1 MFELRENEGVK
12 YYVPTTIESTGIV
25 RVGFST
31 REGGVSGG
39 CYRSM
44 NLRWHCD
51 DTYENVLENYRRI
64 TNALGIDYRD
74 TVLSKQVHESE
85 VRTVGEKDKGN
96 GITREN
102 EYKSADALITNERGV
117 ALATTFADCT
127 PVFFIDPVERVI
139 ALAHS
144 GWRGTVKRISARVI
158 ERMISD
164 YGSDAEDILCAIGP
178 SIQLD
183 HFEVGDE
190 VAKEFIDG
198 FGEETVKLYGSR
210 YHVSMQ
216 TAIKKTLT
224 DVGVLPEN
232 IDDSGICTYC
242 NSELLFS
249 HRKTNGR
256 RGNLGAFMQL
266 I

>member
-1 MFELRENEGVK
+1 MFELRENGSVK
-12 YYVPTTIESTGIV
+12 FYVPTTIEAAGSV

-31 REGGVSGG
+31 REGGVSDG
-39 CYRSM
+39 CYSSM

-51 DTYENVLENYRRI
+51 DSHENVLENYKRI
-64 TNALGIDYRD
+64 TAALGIDYRD
-74 TVLSKQVHESE
+74 TVLSKQVHEDK
-85 VRTVGEKDKGN
+85 VRTVGESDKGN
-96 GITREN
+96 GITKEN
-102 EYKSADALITNERGV
+102 AFESADALITNERGV

-127 PVFFIDPVERVI
+127 PVFFLDPVKRVI

-144 GWRGTVKRISARVI
+144 GWRGTVQRISARVT
-158 ERMISD
+158 EKMISD
-164 YGSDAEDILCAIGP
+164 YGSDAENIICAIGP

-190 VAKEFIDG
+190 VAERFIAE
-198 FGEETVKLYGSR
+198 FGEETVKRYGER

-224 DVGVLPEN
+224 EAGVPAEN
-232 IDDSGICTYC
+232 IDDCGICTYC

-256 RGNLGAFMQL
+256 RGNLGAFLQ
-266 I
+266 II

>member
-12 YYVPTTIESTGIV
+12 YYVPMTIESTGIV

-51 DTYENVLENYRRI
+51 DEHKNVLENYRRI
-64 TNALGIDYRD
+64 TSALGIDYRD
-74 TVLSKQVHESE
+74 TVLSKQVHEAQ

-96 GITREN
+96 GITRKN

-127 PVFFIDPVERVI
+127 PVFFVDPVKRVI
-139 ALAHS
+139 SLAHS

-158 ERMISD
+158 EKMVSD
-164 YGSDAEDILCAIGP
+164 YGSEPENILCAIGP

-190 VAKEFIDG
+190 VAKEFIDE
-198 FGEETVKLYGSR
+198 FGEETVRLYGSR

-216 TAIKKTLT
+216 RAIKKTLT
-224 DVGVLPEN
+224 EVGVSAEN
-232 IDDSGICTYC
+232 IDDCGICTYC
-242 NSELLFS
+242 NSEMLFS

>member
-1 MFELRENEGVK
+1 MFELREFGDVK
-12 YYVPTTIESTGIV
+12 YYVPTTIEATGII
-25 RVGFST
+25 RAGFST

-51 DTYENVLENYRRI
+51 DTHENVLENYRRI
-64 TNALGIDYRD
+64 TNALGIDYRG
-74 TVLSKQVHESE
+74 TVLSKQVHEAE
-85 VRTVGEKDKGN
+85 VRVVGEKDKGN

-102 EYKSADALITNERGV
+102 EYKSADALITNEKGV
-117 ALATTFADCT
+117 ALAATFADCT
-127 PVFFIDPVERVI
+127 PVFFADPVRRVI
-139 ALAHS
+139 AIAHS
-144 GWRGTVKRISARVI
+144 GWRGTVKRISTRVI
-158 ERMISD
+158 EKMISD
-164 YGSDAEDILCAIGP
+164 YRSEPENILCAIGP

-183 HFEVGDE
+183 HFEVGDD
-190 VAKEFIDG
+190 VAKEFIDE
-198 FGEETVKLYGSR
+198 FGEDTVKLYGSR

-216 TAIKKTLT
+216 TAVKKSLT
-224 DVGVLPEN
+224 EAGVPSGN

-242 NSELLFS
+242 NSDLLFS
-249 HRKTNGR
+249 HRKTNGK